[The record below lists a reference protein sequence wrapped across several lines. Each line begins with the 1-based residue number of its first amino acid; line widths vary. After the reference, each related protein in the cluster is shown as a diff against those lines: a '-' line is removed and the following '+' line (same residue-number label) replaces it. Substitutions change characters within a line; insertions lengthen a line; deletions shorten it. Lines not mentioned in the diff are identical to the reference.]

1 MPPTLGH
8 ALTLAPLLLD
18 GSAAQPTQEDNGA
31 SALSSSTARSHSSAS
46 SSASAS
52 CEPTVIRQRGSHVS
66 ELRKATG
73 AVIDVEKDESGA
85 GTVTLSGEPMAVDA
99 ARSAIEALLHR
110 AD

>member
-1 MPPTLGH
+1 MVCT
-8 ALTLAPLLLD
+8 
-18 GSAAQPTQEDNGA
+18 
-31 SALSSSTARSHSSAS
+31 RK
-46 SSASAS
+46 
-52 CEPTVIRQRGSHVS
+52 VIGQRGSHVS